1 MMSALLRNFLAC
13 PRHRRRGIRPSNRRL
28 QLEPLE
34 SRQLLS
40 ASASVADPA
49 VTVGP
54 VLRIINGTPTSAWEG
69 VGLLGDT
76 SGYFCSGVL
85 IAPQYVLTAGHC
97 AVGVASTA
105 GRFKLGTSVY
115 NTSQVTVHPQYNA
128 NAEPDLSNDIA
139 IYKLSQAVTSVPSYP
154 IYRSTPQVGQ
164 VLTLVGF
171 GEGGTGA
178 TGGQGDFG
186 TKRVGTTPIDAVTA
200 KMVWWNFDNE
210 SESNTAPGDSGG
222 PAYLNVNGTYYVAGI
237 TSGGSKANAG
247 LGDESYDTRV
257 DAYAAWIDSIVGGT
271 VSLPTVRLVATDATA
286 AETASG
292 VTANP
297 GVFTISRTG
306 VTTAALTVNYAIS
319 GTATNGVDYTTLGSS
334 VVIPAGS
341 ASATITVTPRDDSQV
356 ESTETVSLTLAASS
370 SYTVNAAQ
378 SSAVVSILDNDVST
392 KPTNDNFANRLAITG
407 GQVTASNASATRE
420 RSEPKNDGAPGGKSL
435 WWSWTAA
442 ASGTVVMTTAG
453 SSFDTTLGVYTGTA
467 LGSLNTIASNDD
479 DPTADVLTS
488 RVRFSAV
495 AGQTYQISVDGY
507 SGDAGTIVL
516 TVTAPAASRVAT
528 APQATTGTASSPTLA
543 TAATTTPAENVTSAT
558 APRTALSVAYSR
570 QVDLAFSQGDSL
582 SPDPVEELFR

>member
-1 MMSALLRNFLAC
+1 MFRSLLGTFTT
-13 PRHRRRGIRPSNRRL
+13 RRRRHKSHLRPNHRQLR
-28 QLEPLE
+28 LEPLE

-40 ASASVADPA
+40 ADTSLVGPA
-49 VTVGP
+49 AQTAP

-97 AVGVASTA
+97 AVGVANTQ

-115 NTSQVTVHPQYNA
+115 STSQVTVHPQYNA

-139 IYKLSQAVTSVPSYP
+139 LYKLSQAVTNVPSYP

-186 TKRVGTTPIDAVTA
+186 TKRVGTTPIDAVTT
-200 KMVWWNFDNE
+200 KMIWWNFDNE

-257 DAYAAWIDSIVGGT
+257 DAYAAWIDSIVGNV
-271 VSLPTVRLVATDATA
+271 VSLPTVSLVATDASA

-297 GVFTISRTG
+297 TG
-306 VTTAALTVNYAIS
+306 VA
-319 GTATNGVDYTTLGSS
+319 
-334 VVIPAGS
+334 
-341 ASATITVTPRDDSQV
+341 
-356 ESTETVSLTLAASS
+356 
-370 SYTVNAAQ
+370 
-378 SSAVVSILDNDVST
+378 
-392 KPTNDNFANRLAITG
+392 
-407 GQVTASNASATRE
+407 
-420 RSEPKNDGAPGGKSL
+420 
-435 WWSWTAA
+435 
-442 ASGTVVMTTAG
+442 
-453 SSFDTTLGVYTGTA
+453 
-467 LGSLNTIASNDD
+467 
-479 DPTADVLTS
+479 
-488 RVRFSAV
+488 VRFCC
-495 AGQTYQISVDGY
+495 T
-507 SGDAGTIVL
+507 
-516 TVTAPAASRVAT
+516 
-528 APQATTGTASSPTLA
+528 
-543 TAATTTPAENVTSAT
+543 
-558 APRTALSVAYSR
+558 
-570 QVDLAFSQGDSL
+570 
-582 SPDPVEELFR
+582 